1 MNINLK
7 ATGMD
12 LTPAISDYAYKKV
25 RALEKFV
32 PKKNEGAVFHV
43 DIGKTNNHHKKGGGI
58 FRAEIKVIGGGLN
71 LYAVAEAPDLYAAI
85 DIVESETAR
94 ELRNEKGRKM
104 HLLRRGERRIKDMMK
119 GFPWLGGG
127 Q

>member
-7 ATGMD
+7 ATGME
-12 LTPAISDYAYKKV
+12 LTQAISDYAYKKV
-25 RALEKFV
+25 QALEKFV

-43 DIGKTNNHHKKGGGI
+43 DIGKPNNHHKKGGGV

-71 LYAVAEAPDLYAAI
+71 LYAVAEAEDLYSAI

-104 HLLRRGERRIKDMMK
+104 QLLRRGQRRIKDMIK
-119 GFPWLGGG
+119 GFPWVGGAE
-127 Q
+127 